1 MDRGNA
7 TEGFLGYVL
16 LVTSV
21 CLAASSWLV
30 GHPRSD
36 RHVSNL
42 RRLDC
47 CIQAGKEDPQCSTD
61 RSRVQT

>member
-1 MDRGNA
+1 MNELVECV
-7 TEGFLGYVL
+7 EGVYLL

-21 CLAASSWLV
+21 CLAASSWLL

-42 RRLDC
+42 RRPDC
-47 CIQAGKEDPQCSTD
+47 C
-61 RSRVQT
+61 